1 LPLGSAYSAMAYAD
15 QQSACVAY
23 NGSDYRALTIGFPF
37 ECIQSERKRG
47 VIMRGLLAFLLQ

>member
-1 LPLGSAYSAMAYAD
+1 MAYAD